1 MKRNAIVSFFI
12 LIICLM
18 SLFFGCNRKKCS
30 TVSSFNNY
38 LNNIFR
44 SELTSNTIN
53 LHYTLKNPA
62 SYGIKKYP
70 ITLNKYSKKSFQDSA
85 AALENYKAAL
95 ESFPYDALNTSQK
108 ITYEILNNYFST
120 ELSSR
125 RLYLYSEPLN
135 MYTGVHSQLPIL
147 LAEYRIDNEKDIK
160 EYLSLLCIVDEY
172 LKDVL
177 KFEKQKSKNGLFM
190 SRPSADKIIKQ
201 CSDFIEDPSSNYLI
215 DTFEDRINKTNLSSR
230 KRKNYIAQNK
240 KIIEKHIIPGYK
252 ALITGLNSLKD
263 TGVNKQGLC
272 YFPKGKEFYEYLV
285 KFNTGSSRSVKEI
298 NSLIKK
304 QRIKDLNASIQII
317 NKKPA
322 ILSQASLDLEISSP
336 EHIVEYLK
344 EKCKKDFPSPMNVN
358 YSIKYV
364 HSSLKDVLGPAFYLQ
379 PPIDN
384 PNENLIYINKSSLTN
399 DLELFT
405 TLAHEGYPG
414 HLYQTVMSTETS
426 NNPLLC
432 ITDYCGYSEGWATY
446 VEMYSYSLAG
456 IDSDLAD
463 LLQMDRSILLS
474 LYSTLDIGIH
484 YEGWSIKD
492 TQRFMADFGIND
504 IKAVVNTYNTV
515 AANPAYYL
523 RYYVGYLEFLSLR
536 DMAKEALGENFNLKK
551 FHEFLVEFGPAP
563 FSVIE
568 KYMQKWIDSQK
579 SQS

>member
-1 MKRNAIVSFFI
+1 MKRNAIVSSFI
-12 LIICLM
+12 FIICLM
-18 SLFFGCNRKKCS
+18 FLVFGCNKKKSS

-38 LNNIFR
+38 LNDIFR
-44 SELTSNTIN
+44 SEITSNTIN
-53 LHYTLKNPA
+53 LHYTLKNPS

-70 ITLNKYSKKSFQDSA
+70 ITLNNYSKETFQDSA
-85 AALENYKAAL
+85 AALENYQAVL
-95 ESFPYDALNTSQK
+95 ESFPYDSLNTNQK
-108 ITYEILNNYFST
+108 ITYDILNNYFST
-120 ELSSR
+120 ELSSKQ
-125 RLYLYSEPLN
+125 LYLYSEPLN

-160 EYLSLLCIVDEY
+160 EYLSLLCLVDEY

-177 KFEKQKSKNGLFM
+177 NFEKQKSKAGLFM
-190 SRPSADKIIKQ
+190 SPSSAEKIINQ
-201 CSDFIEDPSSNYLI
+201 CSDFIKDPSANYLI
-215 DTFEDRINKTNLSSR
+215 DTFEDRVNKTNLSSR
-230 KRKNYIAQNK
+230 KRRKYIAQNK
-240 KIIEKHIIPGYK
+240 KAIEKHIIPGYK
-252 ALITGLNSLKD
+252 ALITGLELIKD

-285 KFNTGSSRSVKEI
+285 KYNTGSSRSMKEI
-298 NSLIKK
+298 TSLIEK
-304 QRIKDLNASIQII
+304 QRMQDLHDSIKII
-317 NKKPA
+317 NKSPA
-322 ILSQASLDLEISSP
+322 ILSKASLSLEISSP

-344 EKCKKDFPSPMNVN
+344 EKCKKDFPSPINVN

-364 HSSLKDVLGPAFYLQ
+364 HSSLKDVIGPAFYLQ

-384 PNENLIYINKSSLTN
+384 PNENFIYINKSSLTN

-414 HLYQTVMSTETS
+414 HLYQNVMSTETS

-432 ITDYCGYSEGWATY
+432 ITDYCGFSEGWATY

-456 IDSDLAD
+456 IDQDLAD

-484 YEGWSIKD
+484 FEGWSIKD
-492 TQRFMADFGIND
+492 TQRFMADFGIDD
-504 IKAVVNTYNTV
+504 IRAVVNTYNTV

-536 DMAKEALGENFNLKK
+536 DIAKDALGDDFNLKK

-563 FSVIE
+563 FTVIE